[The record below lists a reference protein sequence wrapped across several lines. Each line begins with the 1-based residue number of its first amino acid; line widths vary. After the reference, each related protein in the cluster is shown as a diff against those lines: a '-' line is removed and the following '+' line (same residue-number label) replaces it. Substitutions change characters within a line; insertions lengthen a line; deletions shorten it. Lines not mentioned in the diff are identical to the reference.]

1 MSSFMQYLFAG
12 LSTGAIYALIAI
24 GWVLIFNVSG
34 VLNLAQGELLMIGGL
49 VFAWLAIHTEM
60 PVIAGLLL
68 GIAAAIGVAVVLD
81 VVAVR
86 RVKSKDLVP
95 LILVTLGASFALREI
110 GRLVF
115 GADSMRHEYLVG
127 GAPINI
133 LGASL
138 LPQAVLTWVI
148 VAVVVG
154 ALWLFFRHTLYGKAM
169 IACSDDPVGAQASGI
184 SPRRMRTIA
193 FAISGALAG
202 LGGALIISLT
212 SLSWDG
218 GTMIGLKGFIA
229 AAFGGLGRY
238 EGAVV
243 GGLTLGLL
251 EAFGAGYV
259 SSAYKDVFS
268 LGLLVVLLLLRPQGL
283 LGGRV
288 ITS

>member
-1 MSSFMQYLFAG
+1 MSSFLQYLFAG

-49 VFAWLAIHTEM
+49 TFAWLAAETEL
-60 PVIAGLLL
+60 PLLATL
-68 GIAAAIGVAVVLD
+68 VLAIAAAVAVAVLLD

-86 RVKSKDLVP
+86 RVKSPEIVP
-95 LILVTLGASFALREI
+95 LILVTLGASFVLREL
-110 GRLVF
+110 GRIVF
-115 GADSMRHEYLVG
+115 GADALRHGYLVG
-127 GAPINI
+127 GDPIRI
-133 LGASL
+133 GGAAL
-138 LPQAVLTWVI
+138 LPQAVLTWVL
-148 VAVVVG
+148 VAVVVAG
-154 ALWLFFRHTLYGKAM
+154 LAVFFRRTVFGKAM
-169 IACSDDPVGAQASGI
+169 VACADDPIGAQASGI
-184 SPRRMRTIA
+184 SPSRMRTIS

-202 LGGALIISLT
+202 LGGVLIISLT

-218 GTMIGLKGFIA
+218 GTLIGLKGFIA
-229 AAFGGLGRY
+229 AVFGGLGRY

-243 GGLTLGLL
+243 GGLALGLL

-283 LGGRV
+283 LRGRV
-288 ITS
+288 VTS